1 MAWNGRFID
10 VLATLSPNVLSRC
23 GTRLYMP
30 RLSRGAC
37 LSRSGLSECCLGL
50 AEGRNSHQIQLVVN
64 IGGRRQVAHRGLKG
78 LVAHP
83 VLHGPYV
90 ETPAQHSCGIGRT
103 KRFQIKL
110 CRVEFGA
117 LRDRFAVVEHVL
129 FAVSCRG
136 WEHKLAVR
144 AMRML
149 PKLVDEFHRGRNL
162 TIFPSLRVESQLRF
176 RGHPHS
182 PQLEVHVTPAQEH

>member
-1 MAWNGRFID
+1 MRSSSLPKGTG
-10 VLATLSPNVLSRC
+10 LARGGLSR
-23 GTRLYMP
+23 R
-30 RLSRGAC
+30 RG
-37 LSRSGLSECCLGL
+37 GLPD
-50 AEGRNSHQIQLVVN
+50 GRNSHQVQLVVN
-64 IGGRRQVAHRGLKG
+64 IGGRRQIAHRGLEG

-90 ETPAQHSCGIGRT
+90 ETPAQHSRGIGRT
-103 KRFQIKL
+103 KCLQIKL

-129 FAVSCRG
+129 FAVSGRG

-149 PKLVDEFHRGRNL
+149 PKLVDEFHRGRNR
-162 TIFPSLRVESQLRF
+162 TIFLVYPLLLPFSMNPEN
-176 RGHPHS
+176 
-182 PQLEVHVTPAQEH
+182 A